1 MFNQEDLDALTN
13 ATGISE
19 MEVIADET
27 IGDEY
32 ILRQRM
38 YHAMGEQGSLPRAML
53 VDMLRHLNYQPP
65 ARKAPPKPMEIRWED
80 VRIGARV
87 IYLPE
92 ENKPERKFYGTFKG
106 KTEPGFI
113 AVALD
118 GAVGGWV
125 DEFPI
130 RMVALAP
137 AGTPAFVKPTELT
150 VDSLVE
156 PAVVEQPVVEEVAE
170 EDTWENSQVQSD
182 EPLDGVELPGE
193 IVRGKVDR
201 SDPEGR
207 VHVPVMEKDWSIVDP
222 GTRVVYEVDGDLV
235 DAEFIEDGP
244 ADGHVSI
251 FVDGHL
257 CVVPESLVDC

>member
-13 ATGISE
+13 ATGRSE
-19 MEVIADET
+19 MEVMADEA
-27 IGDEY
+27 IGTEY

-38 YHAMGEQGSLPRAML
+38 YHAMGEQGALPRAML
-53 VDMLRHLNYQPP
+53 VDMLRYLNYQPP

-87 IYLPE
+87 IYLPDE
-92 ENKPERKFYGTFKG
+92 TQPDRKFYGTFNG

-130 RMVALAP
+130 RSVAVAP
-137 AGTPAFVKPTELT
+137 AGTPDFVQPSELT
-150 VDSLVE
+150 IESLVE
-156 PAVVEQPVVEEVAE
+156 PVVVEQPTVLE
-170 EDTWENSQVQSD
+170 EDEDETGEYSPPAD
-182 EPLDGVELPGE
+182 EPLDGIEIPGE
-193 IVRGKVDR
+193 IVRGTVDR
-201 SDPEGR
+201 TDPEGR
-207 VHVPVMEKDWSIVDP
+207 VHVPVMEKDWSAVDP

-251 FVDGHL
+251 LVDGRT